1 MIHVR
6 NLVKSRGDSKNAS
19 SGLASASV
27 SLSSG
32 QRILVLDPKDG
43 QLGDIEVRAFDG
55 NLVRGF
61 TEVSFEHIVSGSSN
75 KWDTARDMTSASLSV
90 ALGACH
96 S

>member
-43 QLGDIEVRAFDG
+43 EYAKDISFDDTC
-55 NLVRGF
+55 NTIQTVMALTRRYAAIVTMRHR
-61 TEVSFEHIVSGSSN
+61 VS
-75 KWDTARDMTSASLSV
+75 
-90 ALGACH
+90 
-96 S
+96 

>member
-43 QLGDIEVRAFDG
+43 PMSLPHKHTVRQE
-55 NLVRGF
+55 LP
-61 TEVSFEHIVSGSSN
+61 
-75 KWDTARDMTSASLSV
+75 
-90 ALGACH
+90 
-96 S
+96 

>member
-43 QLGDIEVRAFDG
+43 SRKTETTAMMIREVIRFGDSAIILR
-55 NLVRGF
+55 NLF
-61 TEVSFEHIVSGSSN
+61 IN
-75 KWDTARDMTSASLSV
+75 SV
-90 ALGACH
+90 ICFF
-96 S
+96 SV

>member
-43 QLGDIEVRAFDG
+43 KKIEA
-55 NLVRGF
+55 
-61 TEVSFEHIVSGSSN
+61 
-75 KWDTARDMTSASLSV
+75 V
-90 ALGACH
+90 ANQGKVKK
-96 S
+96 